1 MNNEQMS
8 KNTFTYK
15 KDLFVKWRSGLT
27 FVKWEIL
34 SDELTASPKHSP
46 FELG

>member
-15 KDLFVKWRSGLT
+15 KDLFVKW
-27 FVKWEIL
+27 EIV